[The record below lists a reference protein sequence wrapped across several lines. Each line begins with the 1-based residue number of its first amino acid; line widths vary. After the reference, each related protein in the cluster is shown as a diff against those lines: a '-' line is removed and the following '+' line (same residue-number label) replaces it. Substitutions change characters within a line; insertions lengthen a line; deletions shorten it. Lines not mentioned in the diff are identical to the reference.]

1 MNKSFLIKYA
11 SLAVNIGV
19 NIQKDNILVISSP
32 IETAEFARLITEEA
46 YKSGAKDVIVHYGDQ
61 KLTKIKLENSSLE
74 TISNIP
80 EWQAES
86 YNYYARQEA
95 CFISISASDP
105 DGLKGVPVEKIGASQ
120 KARTSALKEY
130 FDNSMSNK
138 CRWCVLSVPT
148 LSWAKKVFP
157 KVSDDEAMESL
168 WDVIFKTVRVDTEN
182 PVNAWEKHNA
192 YLEEKIKFMN
202 NNNFKS
208 VHLKSANGTDL
219 NIELPEG
226 HIWAGGSERD
236 VNGIAFNANMPT
248 EEVFTLPKKT
258 GVNGIVYSSKPL
270 SYGGNL
276 IDNFSITFKDGKA
289 IDFTAETGYDVLKQ
303 MLESDEGAKYL
314 GEVAFVPYN
323 SPISNSKLI
332 FFNTLFDENA
342 ACHLA
347 FGRAYESCV
356 KDADKYS
363 EEELEKIGVNNSIIH
378 VDFMIGT
385 SDLEVTGINENG
397 ETIQIFSNGN
407 WAF

>member
-182 PVNAWEKHNA
+182 PVNAWKKHNA

-226 HIWAGGSERD
+226 HIWAGGSEGN
-236 VNGIAFNANMPT
+236 VNGIPFNANIPT

-363 EEELEKIGVNNSIIH
+363 EEELEKIGVNNSVIH

-385 SDLEVTGINENG
+385 SDLEITGINKNG

>member
-236 VNGIAFNANMPT
+236 VNGIPFNANMPT

-363 EEELEKIGVNNSIIH
+363 EEELEKIGVNNSVIH

-385 SDLEVTGINENG
+385 SDLEITGINKNG

>member
-182 PVNAWEKHNA
+182 PVNAWKKHNA

-226 HIWAGGSERD
+226 HIWAGGSEGD
-236 VNGIAFNANMPT
+236 VNGIPFNANIPT

-270 SYGGNL
+270 SYSGNL

-363 EEELEKIGVNNSIIH
+363 EEELEKIGVNNSVIH

-385 SDLEVTGINENG
+385 SDLEITGINKNG
-397 ETIQIFSNGN
+397 EAIQIFSNGN

>member
-182 PVNAWEKHNA
+182 PVNAWKKHNA

-226 HIWAGGSERD
+226 HIWAGGSEGD
-236 VNGIAFNANMPT
+236 VNGIPFNANIPT
-248 EEVFTLPKKT
+248 EEIFTLPKKT

-363 EEELEKIGVNNSIIH
+363 EEELEKIGVNNSVIH

-385 SDLEVTGINENG
+385 SDLEITGINKNG
-397 ETIQIFSNGN
+397 EAIQIFSNGN

>member
-1 MNKSFLIKYA
+1 MDKNLLKKY
-11 SLAVNIGV
+11 SMLAVNTGV
-19 NIQKDNILVISSP
+19 NIKKNNILVITSP
-32 IETAEFARLITEEA
+32 IETAEFARLIAKEA
-46 YKSGAKDVIVHYGDQ
+46 YNFGAKEVIVHYSDQ
-61 KLTKIKLENSSLE
+61 QLTKIKLENSSLE
-74 TISNIP
+74 TISDYP
-80 EWQAES
+80 SWMAEG
-86 YNYYARQEA
+86 YNYYARQGA
-95 CFISISASDP
+95 CFISIAASDP
-105 DGLKGVPVEKIGASQ
+105 DGLKGVSVEKIGESQ
-120 KARTSALKEY
+120 KARTTALKEY
-130 FDNSMSNK
+130 YNNSMSNK

-157 KVSDDEAMESL
+157 NLSDEKALESL
-168 WDVIFKTVRVDTEN
+168 WDVIFKTVRVDTKD
-182 PVNAWEKHNA
+182 PIKAWENHNA

-202 NNNFKS
+202 DNNFKS
-208 VHLKSANGTDL
+208 VHLKSSNGTDL

-226 HIWAGGSERD
+226 HIWAGGSEED
-236 VNGIAFNANMPT
+236 VKGIPFNANMPT
-248 EEVFTLPKKT
+248 EEIFTLPKKT

-276 IDNFSITFKDGKA
+276 IDNFSITFEDGRA
-289 IDFTAETGYDVLKQ
+289 IDFTAETGYDILKQ

-356 KDADKYS
+356 KNADKYS
-363 EEELEKIGVNNSIIH
+363 EEELEKMGVNNSVIH

-385 SDLEVTGINENG
+385 SDLEITGINKNG
-397 ETIQIFSNGN
+397 ETIKIFSNGN
-407 WAF
+407 WTF

>member
-182 PVNAWEKHNA
+182 PVNAWKKHNA

-202 NNNFKS
+202 NNNFKR

-226 HIWAGGSERD
+226 HIWAGGSEGD
-236 VNGIAFNANMPT
+236 VNGIPFNANIPT

-363 EEELEKIGVNNSIIH
+363 EEELEKIGVNNSVIH

-385 SDLEVTGINENG
+385 SDLEITGINKNG
-397 ETIQIFSNGN
+397 EAIQIFSNGN

>member
-182 PVNAWEKHNA
+182 PVNAWKKHNA

-226 HIWAGGSERD
+226 HIWAGGSEGD
-236 VNGIAFNANMPT
+236 VNGIPFNANIPT

-342 ACHLA
+342 VCHLA

-363 EEELEKIGVNNSIIH
+363 EEELEKIGVNNSVIH

-385 SDLEVTGINENG
+385 SDLEITGINKNG

>member
-182 PVNAWEKHNA
+182 PVNAWKKHNA

-236 VNGIAFNANMPT
+236 VNGIPFNANIPT

-363 EEELEKIGVNNSIIH
+363 EEELEKIGVNNSVIH

-385 SDLEVTGINENG
+385 SDLEITGINKNG

>member
-168 WDVIFKTVRVDTEN
+168 WDVIFKTVRVYTEN
-182 PVNAWEKHNA
+182 PVNAWKKHNA

-226 HIWAGGSERD
+226 HIWAGGSEGD
-236 VNGIAFNANMPT
+236 VNGIPFNANIPT

-289 IDFTAETGYDVLKQ
+289 IDFTAETGYDLLKQ

-363 EEELEKIGVNNSIIH
+363 EEELEKIGVNNSVIH

-385 SDLEVTGINENG
+385 SDLEITGINKNG
-397 ETIQIFSNGN
+397 EAIQIFSNGN

>member
-182 PVNAWEKHNA
+182 PVNAWKKHNA

-226 HIWAGGSERD
+226 HIWAGGSEGD
-236 VNGIAFNANMPT
+236 VNGIPFNANIPT

-347 FGRAYESCV
+347 FGRSYESCV

-363 EEELEKIGVNNSIIH
+363 EEELEKIGVNNSVIH

-385 SDLEVTGINENG
+385 SDLEITGINKNG
-397 ETIQIFSNGN
+397 EAIQIFSNGN

>member
-61 KLTKIKLENSSLE
+61 KLTKIKLENGSLE

-105 DGLKGVPVEKIGASQ
+105 DGLKGVPIEKIGASQ

-226 HIWAGGSERD
+226 HIWAGGSEGD
-236 VNGIAFNANMPT
+236 VNGIPFNANIPT

-363 EEELEKIGVNNSIIH
+363 EEELEKIGVNNSVIH

>member
-182 PVNAWEKHNA
+182 LVNAWEKHNA

-236 VNGIAFNANMPT
+236 VNGIPFNANMPT

-363 EEELEKIGVNNSIIH
+363 EEELEKIGVNNSVIH

-385 SDLEVTGINENG
+385 SDLEITGINKNG
-397 ETIQIFSNGN
+397 EAIQIFSNGN

>member
-226 HIWAGGSERD
+226 HIWAGGSEGD
-236 VNGIAFNANMPT
+236 VNGIPFNANIPT

-363 EEELEKIGVNNSIIH
+363 EEELEKIGVNNSVIH

-385 SDLEVTGINENG
+385 SDLEITGINKNG

>member
-105 DGLKGVPVEKIGASQ
+105 DGLKGVPIEKIGASQ

-182 PVNAWEKHNA
+182 PVNAWDKHNA

-236 VNGIAFNANMPT
+236 VNGIPFNANMPT

-356 KDADKYS
+356 KDAHKYS
-363 EEELEKIGVNNSIIH
+363 QEELEKIGVNNSIIH

>member
-61 KLTKIKLENSSLE
+61 KLTKIKLENISLE

-105 DGLKGVPVEKIGASQ
+105 DGLKGVPVEKIVASQ

-226 HIWAGGSERD
+226 NIWAGGSERD
-236 VNGIAFNANMPT
+236 VNGIPFNANMPT

-289 IDFTAETGYDVLKQ
+289 INFTAETGYDVLKQ

>member
-182 PVNAWEKHNA
+182 PVNAWKKHNA

-226 HIWAGGSERD
+226 HIWAGGSEGD
-236 VNGIAFNANMPT
+236 VNGIPFNANIPT

-363 EEELEKIGVNNSIIH
+363 EEELEKIGVNNSVIH

-385 SDLEVTGINENG
+385 SDLEITGINKNG
-397 ETIQIFSNGN
+397 EAIQIFSNGN

>member
-105 DGLKGVPVEKIGASQ
+105 DGLKGIPVEKIGASQ

-182 PVNAWEKHNA
+182 PVNAWKKHNA

-226 HIWAGGSERD
+226 HIWAGGSEGD
-236 VNGIAFNANMPT
+236 VNGIPFNANIPT

>member
-138 CRWCVLSVPT
+138 CRWCVLSVTT

-182 PVNAWEKHNA
+182 PVNAWKKHNA

-226 HIWAGGSERD
+226 HIWAGGSEGD
-236 VNGIAFNANMPT
+236 VNGIPFNANIPT

-363 EEELEKIGVNNSIIH
+363 EEELEKIGVNNSVIH

-385 SDLEVTGINENG
+385 SDLEITGINKNG
-397 ETIQIFSNGN
+397 EAIQIFSNGN

>member
-105 DGLKGVPVEKIGASQ
+105 DGLKGVPIKKIGASQ

-182 PVNAWEKHNA
+182 PVNAWDKHNA

-236 VNGIAFNANMPT
+236 VNGIPFNANMPT

>member
-46 YKSGAKDVIVHYGDQ
+46 YKYGAKDVIVHYGDQ

-236 VNGIAFNANMPT
+236 VNGIPFNANMPT

>member
-105 DGLKGVPVEKIGASQ
+105 DGLKGVPIEKIGASQ

-182 PVNAWEKHNA
+182 PVNAWDKHKA

-236 VNGIAFNANMPT
+236 VNGIPFNANMPT

>member
-182 PVNAWEKHNA
+182 PVNAWKKHNA

-226 HIWAGGSERD
+226 HIWAGGSEGD
-236 VNGIAFNANMPT
+236 VNVIPFNANIPT

-363 EEELEKIGVNNSIIH
+363 EEELEKIGVNNSVIH

-385 SDLEVTGINENG
+385 SDLEITGINKNG

>member
-182 PVNAWEKHNA
+182 PVNAWKKHNA

-226 HIWAGGSERD
+226 HIWAGGSEGD
-236 VNGIAFNANMPT
+236 VNGIPFNANIPT

-347 FGRAYESCV
+347 FGRTYESCV

-363 EEELEKIGVNNSIIH
+363 EEELEKIGVNNSVIH

-385 SDLEVTGINENG
+385 SDLEITGINKNG
-397 ETIQIFSNGN
+397 EAIQIFSNGN